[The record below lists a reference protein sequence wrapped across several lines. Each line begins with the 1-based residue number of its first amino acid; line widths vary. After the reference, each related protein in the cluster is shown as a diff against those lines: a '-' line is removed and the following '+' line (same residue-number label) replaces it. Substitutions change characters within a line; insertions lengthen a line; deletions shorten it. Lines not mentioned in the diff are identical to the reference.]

1 MTDNQESTTYNT
13 EPVLRSE
20 FLKFKDEILS
30 LISQKETALYNK
42 IDTYKDEMAS
52 TEKRYESKVNHI
64 DEQYTNFI
72 NVSSSINHRLD
83 KLNTYEATTQRIND
97 QLVSHEIR
105 ITNISKDFTKAIQK
119 YDKIFLDNLVLPG
132 YIGEFCKYKNTKEFF
147 DDTIKQI
154 GLLNNF
160 KEKNILDL
168 KKYKER
174 LETIIKN
181 FNLQV
186 DNNSKANMKYV
197 NEIKDKTESNFKE
210 KFEEIKET
218 IHEMK
223 LENSKYAIELK
234 AKSMNLSKEWDKMM
248 KIREEIYEKFDDK
261 VNTMTKSNDNTVHS
275 FNELQEEFSKI
286 KKKFGELAEFIR
298 DVRFRKNI
306 GGDVNKREIKQL
318 INKISFK
325 GKNNY
330 DDNKEFGNARHHSP
344 KIESRIKKYIKGESA
359 IPETTIMRRKRHS
372 VTGKVLSSELNA
384 MKNMYKHYTG
394 DEDVVT
400 NNKNKEEINSESS
413 EGNENNNE
421 VVLSTGIKDNNNNG
435 RYESE
440 VIPNEKVIHE
450 LSAELEQSAHKMD
463 KFKSPEINVNVT
475 ENNNTKKNE
484 DNNNVNN
491 NNSNNSKVTP
501 SNNTL
506 VNEFNMTM
514 NGNLKAMMD
523 L

>member
-1 MTDNQESTTYNT
+1 MSDNPESTTYNT

-197 NEIKDKTESNFKE
+197 NEIKA
-210 KFEEIKET
+210 
-218 IHEMK
+218 K
-223 LENSKYAIELK
+223 L
-234 AKSMNLSKEWDKMM
+234 MNLSKEWDKMM

-261 VNTMTKSNDNTVHS
+261 ANSMTKSNNNTVHS
-275 FNELQEEFSKI
+275 FNELKEEFSQI

-306 GGDVNKREIKQL
+306 GGDVNKREIK
-318 INKISFK
+318 
-325 GKNNY
+325 
-330 DDNKEFGNARHHSP
+330 
-344 KIESRIKKYIKGESA
+344 
-359 IPETTIMRRKRHS
+359 
-372 VTGKVLSSELNA
+372 
-384 MKNMYKHYTG
+384 
-394 DEDVVT
+394 
-400 NNKNKEEINSESS
+400 
-413 EGNENNNE
+413 
-421 VVLSTGIKDNNNNG
+421 
-435 RYESE
+435 
-440 VIPNEKVIHE
+440 
-450 LSAELEQSAHKMD
+450 
-463 KFKSPEINVNVT
+463 
-475 ENNNTKKNE
+475 
-484 DNNNVNN
+484 
-491 NNSNNSKVTP
+491 
-501 SNNTL
+501 
-506 VNEFNMTM
+506 
-514 NGNLKAMMD
+514 
-523 L
+523 

>member
-1 MTDNQESTTYNT
+1 MTDNPESTTYNT

-42 IDTYKDEMAS
+42 IDTYKEEMAS

-261 VNTMTKSNDNTVHS
+261 VNTMAKSNDNTVHS

-440 VIPNEKVIHE
+440 IIPNEKVIHE
-450 LSAELEQSAHKMD
+450 LSPELGQSAYKMD